1 MMDLLMHLRAPVV
14 LAVILVAVG
23 CEEKLKPSV
32 VVVNQEQLPS
42 HESWNS
48 TVVFTDSARV
58 EAVLW
63 AGHIAVY
70 ATEQYTL
77 FSDSVHIDFFN
88 DLQQH
93 TSTLT
98 ARRGRVDDR
107 TKDLDAYERVRLV
120 SDDGTVL
127 TTDHLLWKNEDRTI
141 RSDMFVEIVSPTERI
156 TGQGLVS
163 DQSLKNYR
171 IFRVTGRAVAPE

>member
-1 MMDLLMHLRAPVV
+1 MMNVLMHLRGPVV
-14 LAVILVAVG
+14 LAVILAVVG
-23 CEEKLKPSV
+23 CEEKLKPAV
-32 VVVNQEQLPS
+32 AVVNQEQLPS

-48 TVVFTDSARV
+48 TVVFTDSARL

-93 TSTLT
+93 TSPLT
-98 ARRGRVDDR
+98 ARRGGGND
-107 TKDLDAYERVRLV
+107 
-120 SDDGTVL
+120 
-127 TTDHLLWKNEDRTI
+127 TT
-141 RSDMFVEIVSPTERI
+141 
-156 TGQGLVS
+156 
-163 DQSLKNYR
+163 
-171 IFRVTGRAVAPE
+171 